1 MHSET
6 EKGLTDDNEEVA
18 AEAHDEVAAGE
29 EVHVEEAVVET
40 A

>member
-6 EKGLTDDNEEVA
+6 EKGLTDNNKEVA
-18 AEAHDEVAAGE
+18 AEVHDKVAAVE